1 MKKILA
7 ALLCFCCMA
16 ALAGC
21 TITGNQTWEDLTP
34 EQQQEVRD
42 TLSDAADTVTQ
53 ALQSLQDNATPEDAN
68 EDDDHDV
75 QSKDLRLEIY
85 DGTGAT
91 LLGTVQDDATL
102 ELLLP
107 QSYAWP
113 TSAQSTEG
121 LTPSHQLKLL
131 QEPTVTV
138 LMGKDANAEQDYTQ
152 ILCITL
158 YEGSDAA
165 TLVAASDWVQQ
176 LGLPA
181 DLITINSTMPQDA
194 RTALDTYLA
203 EQ

>member
-7 ALLCFCCMA
+7 ALLCLCCMA

-34 EQQQEVRD
+34 EQQQEVRN
-42 TLSDAADTVTQ
+42 TISDATDTVTQ
-53 ALQSLQDNATPEDAN
+53 ALQNLRGSATAEDAG
-68 EDDDHDV
+68 EDNDHDV
-75 QSKDLRLEIY
+75 PNKDLRLEIY

-102 ELLLP
+102 ESLIP

-131 QEPTVTV
+131 QEST
-138 LMGKDANAEQDYTQ
+138 LLLGEDADAEREYIQ

-165 TLVAASDWVQQ
+165 TLVAASDWIQQ
-176 LGLPA
+176 IGLPA

-194 RTALDTYLA
+194 RAALDAYLA
-203 EQ
+203 AQ